1 MFKYIIIMIFLI
13 LLPHC
18 SSNHFPINYNE
29 DNTNNISN
37 LSFDYN
43 LSFEQFKKNV
53 IKYGELS
60 NYPRLDKNE

>member
-1 MFKYIIIMIFLI
+1 MFKYTIIIIFLI
-13 LLPHC
+13 LLTHC
-18 SSNHFPINYNE
+18 SSNHFQTNYNE

-43 LSFEQFKKNV
+43 ISFEQFKKNV

-60 NYPRLDKNE
+60 NYPKLDKNE